1 MIEKKMEVSML
12 YDYYQELLTKTQQNI
27 IELYFNHDLSLSEIA
42 EEVGISRQAVYDH
55 IKRTEKLLFEYEEK
69 LGLLDNERLRG
80 EKIGLLAK
88 KMEKLQRTIEDT
100 EIQEEVKK
108 IRDELEQL

>member
-1 MIEKKMEVSML
+1 MIEKKVEVSVL

-27 IELYFNHDLSLSEIA
+27 IELYFNYDLSLTEIA
-42 EEVGISRQAVYDH
+42 EEIGISRQAVYDH

-69 LGLLDNERLRG
+69 LQMVKEDEIRRGKIQGLLE
-80 EKIGLLAK
+80 EMK
-88 KMEKLQRTIEDT
+88 KLPLQSRDSDTNRTL
-100 EIQEEVKK
+100 KK